1 MAVDPQILDMIVR
14 IIVKMV
20 MYTTN
25 RDELEAVLRDMD
37 DLARTL

>member
-25 RDELEAVLRDMD
+25 RDELEAVLRDMN